1 MLLLILKNYLEW
13 LYKILISFKRTD
25 YKGTTKLAPQF
36 TKTPM
41 SVVVSKGDTA
51 CFCARVQCGK
61 PMEIAWTMNGKDV
74 KENPRCK
81 VRRTI
86 SNNFEISLRTYFIK
100 PSSFHRSRK
109 TTAWVFS
116 GYTTCNLETLARFGA
131 QHLWVEKGRRSV
143 ARPSWDW
150 IEQRGIPTR
159 IRFNSKEIEMRNRP
173 IAATLYEKR
182 GRTFLPSSS
191 LLREPR
197 GRPRYL
203 EDPRRVPTCPLCPWG
218 GTSLEARCYST
229 REGRNW
235 PRRGKIWV
243 RKNSRAKLRNGCT
256 GNRAIECRRTKRRRG
271 RRRSR
276 GGDVAKRRSPSCWR
290 TKGKRW

>member
-1 MLLLILKNYLEW
+1 MKDYLEG
-13 LYKILISFKRTD
+13 LYKTLNVSLNTSLKCTD

-109 TTAWVFS
+109 TTA
-116 GYTTCNLETLARFGA
+116 
-131 QHLWVEKGRRSV
+131 
-143 ARPSWDW
+143 
-150 IEQRGIPTR
+150 
-159 IRFNSKEIEMRNRP
+159 
-173 IAATLYEKR
+173 
-182 GRTFLPSSS
+182 
-191 LLREPR
+191 
-197 GRPRYL
+197 
-203 EDPRRVPTCPLCPWG
+203 
-218 GTSLEARCYST
+218 
-229 REGRNW
+229 
-235 PRRGKIWV
+235 
-243 RKNSRAKLRNGCT
+243 
-256 GNRAIECRRTKRRRG
+256 
-271 RRRSR
+271 
-276 GGDVAKRRSPSCWR
+276 
-290 TKGKRW
+290 